1 MPPRPKY
8 QSVIDFLEEIRRSVS
23 GVPAGAEFYLSVARG
38 LTPGATHVN
47 KFGRLLIRGRRKHFV
62 FFVERHARG
71 RWGQND

>member
-38 LTPGATHVN
+38 LTPGAREQV
-47 KFGRLLIRGRRKHFV
+47 RAIDERRQ
-62 FFVERHARG
+62 RR
-71 RWGQND
+71 